1 VLGLSELEK
10 HAPLADRGGACFA
23 LPDGRQLHLR
33 VEEPFRAS
41 RKAHPAFAAA
51 DLDELAGEMEAAG
64 SPVRWDD
71 GLAPRQ
77 RFYGTDPFGNML
89 EFLEP

>member
-1 VLGLSELEK
+1 MLGLSELEK

-23 LPDGRQLHLR
+23 LPDGRQLHHG

-51 DLDELAGEMEAAG
+51 DLDKLAGMMRG
-64 SPVRWDD
+64 
-71 GLAPRQ
+71 
-77 RFYGTDPFGNML
+77 PFREQARVSGAVAVWTGI
-89 EFLEP
+89 